1 MINISIEDNLELYKD
16 YQKSLDFLS
25 KINDNDCDY
34 EYPKDIT
41 YFHVY
46 SEIKSDKE
54 LLCIES
60 YLATQNL
67 DKTKLILWSD
77 YDISDNKLIE
87 PYKHLIEMRV
97 YNFSRESKGTILE
110 GNMDL
115 ENANDTKHY
124 MKSGILRFL
133 VTYKYG
139 GIWLDMDMVLL
150 RDFKPLLD
158 QEWAYMWGAEM
169 DFRNFGPCAAIMNIH
184 KESQHAKICLEEMN
198 KTKMV
203 PDSTV
208 LDHMLLAKVYSIRK
222 FSVFP
227 SAFFNT
233 EWQMNVTWSND
244 IRKYDPNG
252 IGTKTESGWF
262 VKNDYSNYLFENAF
276 SWHWHNSSYK
286 NREIQEGSKFYLLQ
300 KKTKDILKTKG
311 IIK

>member
-1 MINISIEDNLELYKD
+1 MINISLEHNLELYKD
-16 YQKSLDFLS
+16 YKTALAFLAN
-25 KINDNDCDY
+25 INEVDY

-67 DKTKLILWSD
+67 DVTKLILWSD
-77 YDISDNKLIE
+77 YDISENKLIA

-97 YNFSRESKGTILE
+97 YSFNEESKGTILE
-110 GNMDL
+110 GNENL

-158 QEWAYMWGAEM
+158 QEWAYMWGSEM
-169 DFRNFGPCAAIMNIH
+169 DFSNFGPCAAIMNIH
-184 KESQHAKICLEEMN
+184 MESQHANICLEEIS

-208 LDHMLLAKVYSIRK
+208 LDHILLAKVYSRRK

-233 EWQMNVTWSND
+233 EWQMT
-244 IRKYDPNG
+244 NG
-252 IGTKTESGWF
+252 NGTKTESGWF
-262 VKNDYSNYLFENAF
+262 VENDYSTYLFENAF

-286 NREIQEGSKFYLLQ
+286 NREIKKGSKFYLLQ
-300 KKTKDILKTKG
+300 NKTKNILNAKG
-311 IIK
+311 IVK

>member
-1 MINISIEDNLELYKD
+1 MINITIEDNLELYKN
-16 YQKSLDFLS
+16 YEESLDFLS
-25 KINDNDCDY
+25 KIDDNDY

-46 SEIKSDKE
+46 SEIKNDKE

-77 YDISDNKLIE
+77 YDISDNELVS
-87 PYKHLIEMRV
+87 PYKHLIEMRIYDFV
-97 YNFSRESKGTILE
+97 KESKGTILE
-110 GNMDL
+110 GNTDL
-115 ENANDTKHY
+115 ENANDSKHY

-139 GIWLDMDMVLL
+139 GVWLDMDMVLL

-169 DFRNFGPCAAIMNIH
+169 DFSNFGPCAAIMNIH
-184 KESQHAKICLEEMN
+184 KESKHAQICLEEMN
-198 KTKMV
+198 TTKMV

-233 EWQMNVTWSND
+233 EWQMNVKWID
-244 IRKYDPNG
+244 GIRKYDPNG

-262 VKNDYSNYLFENAF
+262 IKNEYSTSLFENAF

-286 NREIQEGSKFYLLQ
+286 NKEILEGSKFDLLQ
-300 KKTKDILKTKG
+300 KKTKRILKTKK

>member
-1 MINISIEDNLELYKD
+1 
-16 YQKSLDFLS
+16 
-25 KINDNDCDY
+25 
-34 EYPKDIT
+34 
-41 YFHVY
+41 
-46 SEIKSDKE
+46 
-54 LLCIES
+54 
-60 YLATQNL
+60 
-67 DKTKLILWSD
+67 
-77 YDISDNKLIE
+77 
-87 PYKHLIEMRV
+87 
-97 YNFSRESKGTILE
+97 
-110 GNMDL
+110 
-115 ENANDTKHY
+115 

-150 RDFKPLLD
+150 RDFKPILD

-169 DFRNFGPCAAIMNIH
+169 DFSNFGPCAAIMNIH
-184 KESQHAKICLEEMN
+184 RESQHAKICLEEMN

-208 LDHMLLAKVYSIRK
+208 LDHMLLAKVYTRRK

-233 EWQMNVTWSND
+233 EWQMNVKWID
-244 IRKYDPNG
+244 GIRKYDPNG

-262 VKNDYSNYLFENAF
+262 IKNEYSIYLFENAF

-286 NREIQEGSKFYLLQ
+286 NREIGEGSKFYILQ
-300 KKTKDILKTKG
+300 RKTKDILKTKK